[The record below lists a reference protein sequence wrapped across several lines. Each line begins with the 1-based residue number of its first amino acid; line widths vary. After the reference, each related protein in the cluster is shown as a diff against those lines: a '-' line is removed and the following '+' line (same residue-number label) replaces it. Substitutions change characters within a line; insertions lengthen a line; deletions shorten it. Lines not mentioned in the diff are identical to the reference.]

1 MIQQNISA
9 VKERIRS
16 VCESVPRDCSGV
28 RIVAV
33 SKGRSVEE
41 IRLALAAGLR
51 DIGENRVQEA
61 REKYALSKRF
71 TSPQIRWHMVGHL
84 QSNKAGD
91 AVRIFDLIH
100 SVDSL
105 KLAAELN
112 RHAGS
117 TGKVQEILAQV
128 NVSGEGTKSGLSPLE
143 ARAAVKEMLSMPNIM
158 VRGLMTISPYFFDQE
173 EARPFFAGLR
183 ELMEELNGGL
193 PDNRRLEF
201 LSMGMSGDF
210 EAALREGANILRL
223 GRIIFEGGAPA

>member
-16 VCESVPRDCSGV
+16 VCESVPRDFSGV

-112 RHAGS
+112 R
-117 TGKVQEILAQV
+117 
-128 NVSGEGTKSGLSPLE
+128 
-143 ARAAVKEMLSMPNIM
+143 
-158 VRGLMTISPYFFDQE
+158 
-173 EARPFFAGLR
+173 
-183 ELMEELNGGL
+183 
-193 PDNRRLEF
+193 
-201 LSMGMSGDF
+201 
-210 EAALREGANILRL
+210 
-223 GRIIFEGGAPA
+223 

>member
-16 VCESVPRDCSGV
+16 VCESAKRDPSGV

-33 SKGRSVEE
+33 SKGRGVEE
-41 IRLALAAGLR
+41 IRRVLAAGLC

-61 REKYALSKRF
+61 EEKHALLKS
-71 TSPQIRWHMVGHL
+71 SPPPQMRWHMVGHL
-84 QSNKAGD
+84 QSNKARD

-100 SVDSL
+100 SVDSV

-117 TGKVQEILAQV
+117 AGKVQEILAQV

-143 ARAAVKEMLSMPNIM
+143 APAAVKEMFSMPNIM
-158 VRGLMTISPYFFDQE
+158 VRGLMTIAPYFFDQA
-173 EARPFFAGLR
+173 EAGPFFAGLR
-183 ELMEELNGGL
+183 GLMEELNCGL

-210 EAALREGANILRL
+210 EAALREGANIVRL
-223 GRIIFEGGAPA
+223 GRVIFEGGQI